1 MLYSDDDRIKPLAG
15 NRTSKRFFTVFV
27 MRKVLWQIGL
37 LLILCLGLP
46 FSTAAQTEQTN
57 TVQAVLFYSPTCPH
71 CQIVIDQTM
80 IPLVETHGDQL
91 EILAFDVSQAGGQQF
106 YQAAIVYFD
115 IPDDRLGVPTLV
127 VGDVILVGGAEIPDQ
142 FPAIIEEGLSDTGI
156 PWPEIPGLA
165 EALAGVVPEDN
176 AGTDPTPT
184 AGVDPTPQSNP
195 AGQVEPTNE
204 VAPPTQPATEVP
216 EPSATAEPVIVAQAT
231 TVAAP
236 PAAAETEPFVLVPE
250 SGEVLELES
259 ESPEADPVGFALAGL
274 ILMAMIA
281 ACGFVAWR
289 IIAAGKDHLRAG
301 ALGVFGTRNWA
312 IPILAL
318 AGLGVAAY
326 LAYVEITRVEAICGP
341 VGQCNIVQSSSY
353 AYILGVPVAL
363 LGLVS
368 YVAILVLWLA
378 QKYLADRLGTW
389 PTLGLMVV
397 TIFGTLF
404 SIYLTLLE
412 LFVIHAVCVWCLS
425 SAVIT
430 LLLMLMIVVPATAEP
445 NRQIWAAA

>member
-1 MLYSDDDRIKPLAG
+1 
-15 NRTSKRFFTVFV
+15 
-27 MRKVLWQIGL
+27 MRKILWQIGL
-37 LLILCLGLP
+37 LLILWLCLP

-57 TVQAVLFYSPTCPH
+57 TVKAVLFYSPTCPH
-71 CQIVIDQTM
+71 CHIVIDEIL
-80 IPLVETHGDQL
+80 IPLVESYGDQL
-91 EILAFDVSQAGGQQF
+91 EILAFDVSQPRGQQL

-115 IPDDRLGVPTLV
+115 IPEDRLGVPTLV
-127 VGDVILVGGAEIPDQ
+127 VGDVIMVGGAEIPDQ
-142 FPAIIEEGLSDTGI
+142 FPAIIEEGLIGTGI

-165 EALAGVVPEDN
+165 EALAGAQPTDN
-176 AGTDPTPT
+176 PGANPTPT
-184 AGVDPTPQSNP
+184 AGVDPTPQSDP

-204 VAPPTQPATEVP
+204 VEPPIRPPTAVP
-216 EPSATAEPVIVAQAT
+216 EPSATAGQVIVAQGT

-236 PAAAETEPFVLVPE
+236 PAEAETEPVALVPA
-250 SGEVLELES
+250 GNEVLGLES
-259 ESPEADPVGFALAGL
+259 EKPETDPVGFAIATL
-274 ILMAMIA
+274 ILIAMVA
-281 ACGFVAWR
+281 ACGFVSWR
-289 IIAAGKDHLRAG
+289 IIAAGKDHLRVG
-301 ALGVFGTRNWA
+301 ALDVFYTRNWA
-312 IPILAL
+312 IPIVAL

-412 LFVIHAVCVWCLS
+412 LFVIHAVCIWCLS
-425 SAVIT
+425 SALIT
-430 LLLMLMIVVPATAEP
+430 LLLMLMVVIPATAKP
-445 NRQIWAAA
+445 TRLVAAAA